1 MDLIISGNMVN
12 DQGNEEVFEFG
23 SIAVK
28 KRQDVSD
35 ETANIQLN
43 KNIRVNKCIFR
54 RSNNY
59 LHPDDI
65 SSFTV
70 MRLDMIGENVFTYF
84 MRPYEDIVTA
94 VKTSDELLFVLID
107 EDVFQEYIFS
117 TSFDQLL
124 NYQVNFK
131 HRMND
136 I

>member
-1 MDLIISGNMVN
+1 
-12 DQGNEEVFEFG
+12 
-23 SIAVK
+23 
-28 KRQDVSD
+28 
-35 ETANIQLN
+35 
-43 KNIRVNKCIFR
+43 
-54 RSNNY
+54 
-59 LHPDDI
+59 
-65 SSFTV
+65 
-70 MRLDMIGENVFTYF
+70 MIGENVFTYF